1 MTDRDDIVQA
11 EDAVEDAR
19 ETMLGTVHEIAR
31 QLAPRHLVGELWEDA
46 KVKGADLAEE
56 AVDAVK
62 ARPLAATGIVAALA
76 MFFTRKPLMNM
87 AGKMVGRGGKTKKRV
102 PAKPPSTPRKSRARA
117 RKPAQTEKAK

>member
-1 MTDRDDIVQA
+1 MTDRDEIAQA

-62 ARPLAATGIVAALA
+62 ARPLAATGIAAALA

-87 AGKMVGRGGKTKKRV
+87 AGKMVGRGGKAKKRA
-102 PAKPPSTPRKSRARA
+102 PAKPPSTPRKPRA
-117 RKPAQTEKAK
+117 RKPAQTEKSK

>member
-1 MTDRDDIVQA
+1 MIDQDDIESA
-11 EDAVEDAR
+11 EEAVDRAR

-31 QLAPRHLVGELWEDA
+31 NLAPRHLVGELWEDA

-62 ARPLAATGIVAALA
+62 ARPLAATGIAAALA

-87 AGKMVGRGGKTKKRV
+87 AGRMVGRGGKAKKRA
-102 PAKPPSTPRKSRARA
+102 PESMTKTTRKPRA
-117 RKPAQTEKAK
+117 RKTVPVEKAK